1 MHMAD
6 ALISPAVGGVMWAA
20 SAGAVAWSTAKI
32 KNELGEKKLP
42 VMAVAGAFVFAAQMI
57 NFTIPATGSSGHIGG
72 GILLAGLLGP
82 APALL
87 TIAAVLLVQ
96 ALFFADGGLLA
107 FGCNVFNMGV
117 IPCLLAY
124 PFIFKPLAKDFKPKR
139 IVLAAFVA
147 VIAGLPL
154 GALFVVFETLVS
166 GITALPFGAFALL
179 MLPIH
184 VAIAIGEAAATSA
197 VLIFVHRMRPEIL
210 ETSASGALVSQDVSV
225 KNVAIALGVA
235 ALIVG
240 ALLSLFASAY
250 PDGLEWSIEK
260 IAGSAELESD
270 GAAYER
276 AGALQETTSFMPDYN
291 FKGAGEDA
299 PPVGTSIAGIVGA
312 LITCALA
319 GGIGFGISATKRK
332 KARAA

>member
-1 MHMAD
+1 
-6 ALISPAVGGVMWAA
+6 MWAA
-20 SAGAVAWSTAKI
+20 SAGALAWSTAKI

-82 APALL
+82 APGLL

-124 PFIFKPLAKDFKPKR
+124 PFIFKPLVKDFKPRR
-139 IVLAAFVA
+139 IALAASAA
-147 VIAGLPL
+147 VIAGLLL
-154 GALFVVFETLVS
+154 GAFFVVLETFVS
-166 GITALPFGAFALL
+166 GITALPFGTFVLL

-184 VAIAIGEAAATSA
+184 AAIAVGEAAATSG
-197 VLIFVHRMRPEIL
+197 VLIFVHRMRPEIP
-210 ETSASGALVSQDVSV
+210 ESSASGAFVSQGAPV
-225 KNVAIALGVA
+225 KKVVLALGAA
-235 ALIVG
+235 ALITG

-260 IAGSAELESD
+260 VTGSTELEAE
-270 GAAYER
+270 GAAYTS
-276 AGALQETTSFMPDYN
+276 AGALQEKTAFMPDYN
-291 FKGAGEDA
+291 FKGASEDA
-299 PPVGTSIAGIVGA
+299 PPVGVSVAGIAGAV
-312 LITCALA
+312 ITCVLA
-319 GGIGFGISATKRK
+319 GGIGFVISAVKRK
-332 KARAA
+332 KVQEA

>member
-1 MHMAD
+1 MAD

-20 SAGAVAWSTAKI
+20 SAGALAWSTAKI

-72 GILLAGLLGP
+72 GILLAGFLGP

-124 PFIFKPLAKDFKPKR
+124 PFIFKPLAKNFKPGR
-139 IVLAAFVA
+139 IALAASAA

-154 GALFVVFETLVS
+154 GAFFVVLETLIS
-166 GITALPFGAFALL
+166 GITALPFGTFVLL

-184 VAIAIGEAAATSA
+184 IAIAVGEAAATSA

-210 ETSASGALVSQDVSV
+210 ESSASGALVSQGVPV
-225 KNVAIALGVA
+225 KRVVVALGAA
-235 ALIVG
+235 ALITG

-260 IAGSAELESD
+260 VTGSTELEAE
-270 GAAYER
+270 GAVYAG

-299 PPVGTSIAGIVGA
+299 PPVGASVAGIVGA
-312 LITCALA
+312 LITCVLA
-319 GGIGFGISATKRK
+319 GGIGFVISAAKRK
-332 KARAA
+332 KAQAA